1 VVQHPR
7 YATAMGLL
15 LEGMAQKKRGIQAH
29 RTRTF
34 KQVLGNMK
42 SWFEKNF

>member
-1 VVQHPR
+1 
-7 YATAMGLL
+7 MGLL
-15 LEGMAQKKRGIQAH
+15 LEGMAQKKRGLRAH
-29 RTRTF
+29 STRTF